1 MKKLSIRALSA
12 IMTMVM
18 LLGVMPTNIFSDT
31 DDNDGSS
38 LNEAITVAPGGQE
51 GNEAEDYSDSGL
63 SAWMHPSDVPA
74 GAVIADRKWTY
85 TLTTVTESTQS
96 VLDGYIC

>member
-51 GNEAEDYSDSGL
+51 GNEAED
-63 SAWMHPSDVPA
+63 
-74 GAVIADRKWTY
+74 
-85 TLTTVTESTQS
+85 
-96 VLDGYIC
+96 